1 MLYSTSRVYTQSSL
15 TLVFFHTMNLRR
27 CTLPLAGLQFTT
39 GEAACWHWHTAMLTN
54 NKNVLDRTQWVNNGL
69 VKRSSTWYSARSR
82 HGHHRGTQVHGA
94 HQAASHVPAL
104 YLPSYSRYSFTDPER
119 MEGWARPRVQR
130 ATGPRLLHESPQ
142 PADSNPRP
150 RGRWS
155 SALTTRPLHHPICH
169 SMLVVEFIAQ
179 LWSVIPAKLC
189 SSRWNNL
196 SVK

>member
-15 TLVFFHTMNLRR
+15 ILVFFHTMNLRR

-39 GEAACWHWHTAMLTN
+39 GEAACWHWHTAMLTS

-69 VKRSSTWYSARSR
+69 VKRSSNWYSAPSR

-119 MEGWARPRVQR
+119 MEGWVSPGPGCKEQLAHGCYTTARSQR
-130 ATGPRLLHESPQ
+130 TRTHDFA
-142 PADSNPRP
+142 AA
-150 RGRWS
+150 GR
-155 SALTTRPLHHPICH
+155 AR
-169 SMLVVEFIAQ
+169 
-179 LWSVIPAKLC
+179 
-189 SSRWNNL
+189 
-196 SVK
+196 